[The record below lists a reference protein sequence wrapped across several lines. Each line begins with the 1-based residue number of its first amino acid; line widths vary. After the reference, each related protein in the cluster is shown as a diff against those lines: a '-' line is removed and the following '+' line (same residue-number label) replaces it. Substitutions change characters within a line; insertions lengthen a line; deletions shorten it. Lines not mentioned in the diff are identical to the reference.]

1 MAEFDDEEFY
11 VCQACG
17 HEDHPDK
24 FGKHCPACG
33 VDLDDLEASEDLK
46 PSAKLVLTGG
56 ENVPAMPMNEAQV
69 NHLRRLLAW
78 MRCEWM
84 LDDDMQRGFIS
95 GAEGCVEMGVATPE
109 EAGALLAERAEK
121 INQCPAYVRQA
132 VKMLTKALRDHER
145 AAGILDSRESG
156 NVPL

>member
-1 MAEFDDEEFY
+1 MNPEE
-11 VCQACG
+11 
-17 HEDHPDK
+17 
-24 FGKHCPACG
+24 
-33 VDLDDLEASEDLK
+33 LK
-46 PSAKLVLTGG
+46 QSAKMVLTGD

-95 GAEGCVEMGVATPE
+95 GAESSVEMGMASPE
-109 EAGALLAERAEK
+109 KAGEVVSNQAEK

-132 VKMLTKALRDHER
+132 VKMLTKALRDHEKASGVLENR
-145 AAGILDSRESG
+145 SDGHES
-156 NVPL
+156 P